1 MSTART
7 LGHYVLHGRG
17 LTYNDP
23 LELPNNY
30 AVGIEL
36 ELEGVSEPPD
46 INRNLWSIVPDGSL
60 RNNGTEIICARPLS
74 GGVLEGALVDL
85 ESSLM
90 NLEFDLSERCS
101 THIHLDAT
109 DMTVPQLVNFLIL
122 SSIFEN
128 SLFTLFGAERRAN
141 TFCLSTDRGSSNF
154 SHFCSLGC
162 NPTPQKLFDL
172 RWSKY
177 AGISLN
183 RMRDLGTVEFR
194 MFSPLTKKADYMRVL
209 KFLFAM
215 KQEAMSMES
224 IQEIITYKKAHTLSD
239 LFSRIFPDEAFSE
252 GYEEDIESGI
262 QLANDIIMSIELQ
275 QTIKERTTKLREEV
289 DSLQTQI
296 YELEGG
302 V

>member
-1 MSTART
+1 MSTTKTIGKYLGRT
-7 LGHYVLHGRG
+7 IEYTSAV
-17 LTYNDP
+17 
-23 LELPNNY
+23 ELPNSY

-36 ELEGVSEPPD
+36 ELEGVTEPPD
-46 INRNLWSIVPDGSL
+46 LNRSLWADVSDGSL
-60 RNNGTEIICARPLS
+60 RNNGLEIICAQPLS
-74 GGVLEGALVDL
+74 GTVLEHALEDL
-85 ESSLM
+85 ESGLM
-90 NLEFDLSERCS
+90 NLEYELSERCS

-109 DMTVPQLVNFLIL
+109 DMTVPQLMNFLVL

-154 SHFCSLGC
+154 DLFCKLGC
-162 NPTPQKLFDL
+162 MPYPEQLTDL

-183 RMRDLGTVEFR
+183 RIRDLGTVEFR
-194 MFSPLTKKADYMRVL
+194 MFSPILKKADYMRVL

-224 IQEIITYKKAHTLSD
+224 IQEIITYKKAHSLSD
-239 LFSRIFPDEAFSE
+239 LFTRIFPDEAFAD
-252 GYEEDIESGI
+252 GYEEDIEAGI

-275 QTIKERTTKLREEV
+275 EMINERTGTLSEQMSDIQR
-289 DSLQTQI
+289 QI
-296 YELEGG
+296 QEIDGG